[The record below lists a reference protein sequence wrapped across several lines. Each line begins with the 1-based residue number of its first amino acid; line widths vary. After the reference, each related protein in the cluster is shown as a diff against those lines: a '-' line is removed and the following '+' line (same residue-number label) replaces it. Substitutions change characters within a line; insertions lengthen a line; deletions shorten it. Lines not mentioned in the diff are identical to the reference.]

1 MGRFRHAQ
9 QPYRLA
15 ECYVL
20 YKTLDFMIVKRWILS
35 IAMNRIIP
43 STGLIPEAKPLYAQV
58 KELMLGRMIEGV
70 WKPGAV
76 LPSEF
81 QLAAEFGVSQGTVRK
96 ALDALAAENLVI
108 RRQGRGTFV
117 AEHDEDRALFH
128 FFHLVGR
135 NGERRLP
142 GGTVLNCRD
151 GKANKDEAAQL
162 GIDRSAPVTRI
173 RRIRDLNGAPAILED
188 LCLPRGL
195 FPGLSGVQE
204 LPNTLYELYERDFG
218 VTISRAEERLAAIEA
233 GPDVAKLL
241 ELEVGQPILEIDRI
255 AFALDGRAVEWRV
268 SLCDT
273 RHHRY
278 LAQLI

>member
-1 MGRFRHAQ
+1 
-9 QPYRLA
+9 
-15 ECYVL
+15 
-20 YKTLDFMIVKRWILS
+20 MIVKRWIHS

-43 STGLIPEAKPLYAQV
+43 SSGLVPEAKPLYAQV

-142 GGTVLNCRD
+142 GGTVLSCRD
-151 GKANKDEAAQL
+151 GKANKDEAARL
-162 GIDRSAPVTRI
+162 GIDRGVPVTRI
-173 RRIRDLNGAPAILED
+173 RRVRDLDGAPAILED
-188 LCLPRGL
+188 ISVPCGL
-195 FPGLSGVQE
+195 FPGLSGASE
-204 LPNTLYELYERDFG
+204 LPNTIYELYERDFG

-241 ELEVGQPILEIDRI
+241 KLDVGQPILEIDRI

-278 LAQLI
+278 LAELV